1 MNGVLLG
8 LAYLAAVNPARTRL
22 GLPEAATRRAD
33 PAVTALG
40 SVVALGA
47 ILGLAWLSGP
57 LLEALEITAETFR
70 IAAGLVGVVA
80 GIAALWR
87 AHPGDEPALS
97 GWRAALWPVA
107 FPRLLAPEVAAL
119 ALTTG
124 SKEGVPATVAAA
136 AAVLAVVVV
145 LAPLRRV
152 GVTDGALAWVTRL
165 LAMLLVAAGVF
176 LMIDGI
182 RDV

>member
-1 MNGVLLG
+1 MNGILLG
-8 LAYLAAVNPARTRL
+8 LAYLAALNPARTRL
-22 GLPEAATRRAD
+22 GLPEAPTRRAD

-47 ILGLAWLSGP
+47 ILGLAWSSGP
-57 LLEALEITAETFR
+57 LLEALEITPETFR

-80 GIAALWR
+80 GIAAVWR
-87 AHPGDEPALS
+87 AHPGDEPVLS

-107 FPRLLAPEVAAL
+107 FPRLVAPEVAAL

-124 SKEGVPATVAAA
+124 SKEGVPGTFAA
-136 AAVLAVVVV
+136 AAVVFAIFVALAPVRRAGVPQGAWAWIGRMLAVV
-145 LAPLRRV
+145 
-152 GVTDGALAWVTRL
+152 
-165 LAMLLVAAGVF
+165 LVAVGVF